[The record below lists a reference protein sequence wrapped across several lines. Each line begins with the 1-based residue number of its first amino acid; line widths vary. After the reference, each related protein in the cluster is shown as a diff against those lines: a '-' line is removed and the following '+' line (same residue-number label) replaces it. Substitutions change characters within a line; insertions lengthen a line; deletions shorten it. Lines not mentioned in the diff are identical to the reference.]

1 MFRAKDSMENP
12 FLMSLRLPRESTL
25 DDDDKEL
32 QLDGDHGSGW
42 ATWYGN
48 EELLDKDENEEDVVA
63 DDEDEEED
71 DNDVVDDEGNDDED
85 DGGV

>member
-1 MFRAKDSMENP
+1 
-12 FLMSLRLPRESTL
+12 MSLRLPRESTL

-48 EELLDKDENEEDVVA
+48 EELLDKDENEEVCITYKR
-63 DDEDEEED
+63 
-71 DNDVVDDEGNDDED
+71 NLLRQY
-85 DGGV
+85 